1 MEYKVTRQGRLPACR
16 LSESMLREVWAVFH
30 AEEGLKWEAVVGTGG
45 DLLGK
50 HWQRSQQTVT
60 DWDELVSLLRS
71 LPRVDSLT
79 ITFEALEKGALAI
92 AFKNY
97 PPVGGSIVAAGH
109 EAAWVEARMAAVM
122 AVVTRYCEPFTTR
135 LYSRL
140 GFSVIQTAIPL
151 TAAFMVVVLAAG
163 LVIPRE
169 IRQSEYLWWIT
180 AATVVAT
187 LRLAYTVSDR
197 LIMAALKRYPYIRWA
212 EKTE

>member
-1 MEYKVTRQGRLPACR
+1 MEYKITRQERLPACR
-16 LSESMLREVWAVFH
+16 LSEIMLREVWTVFH
-30 AEEGLKWEAVVGTGG
+30 ADEGLKWEAVIGVGG

-50 HWQRSQQTVT
+50 HQQRPQQTVT
-60 DWDELVSLLRS
+60 EWDELISLLRS
-71 LPRVDSLT
+71 LPRLDALT
-79 ITFEALEKGALAI
+79 ITFEVPDRGALAI

-97 PPVGGSIVAAGH
+97 PPVGGSMVAAGH
-109 EAAWVEARMAAVM
+109 EAAWVEERMAAVM
-122 AVVTRYCEPFTTR
+122 AIVNRHGEPFTTR

-151 TAAFMVVVLAAG
+151 TAAFILIVVAAG

-187 LRLAYTVSDR
+187 LRLAYTFSDR
-197 LIMAALKRYPYIRWA
+197 LIMAALRRYPYIRWA
-212 EKTE
+212 DKTE